1 MNKGQLNSVLMT
13 WTCNR
18 KNKKIKVLKMICTNR
33 QGITWLCIS
42 GDFTTQDVK
51 LDFWNGNKMLTTR
64 SIENGWFKSFM
75 SMEDVTSFTLSKL
88 LSKTGHTKQ
97 KSKRQKLRSDKAKLV
112 LRSNCTKMSSNS
124 DLSKTRNFN

>member
-1 MNKGQLNSVLMT
+1 
-13 WTCNR
+13 
-18 KNKKIKVLKMICTNR
+18 
-33 QGITWLCIS
+33 
-42 GDFTTQDVK
+42 
-51 LDFWNGNKMLTTR
+51 
-64 SIENGWFKSFM
+64 M

-97 KSKRQKLRSDKAKLV
+97 KFKRQKLRSDKAKLV